1 MIAANTLDF
10 IVDKHANYVIQL
22 ALQMGSPR
30 IITAITNTFCSH
42 DRLRSLCKQQYS
54 SNVVEKV
61 SYNHKFSVPRR
72 K

>member
-10 IVDKHANYVIQL
+10 IVDKHANYVVQL

-30 IITAITNTFCSH
+30 LVFAITNTFCSN

-54 SNVVEKV
+54 SNVIEKV
-61 SYNHKFSVPRR
+61 SINLKSVP
-72 K
+72 